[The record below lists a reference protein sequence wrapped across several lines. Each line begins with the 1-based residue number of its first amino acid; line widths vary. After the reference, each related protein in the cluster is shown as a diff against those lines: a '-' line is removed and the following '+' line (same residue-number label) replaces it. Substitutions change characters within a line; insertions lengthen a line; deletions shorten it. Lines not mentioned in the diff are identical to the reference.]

1 MNDIEQTILPGVF
14 KIKRQ
19 TFSDDRGF
27 FREVARLTELEKIT
41 GQTFNAKQLNHARS
55 AKFTLR
61 GIHAAPWN
69 KLIYVISGE
78 IQCVLVD
85 FRQKS
90 PTFGKNESFFIGD
103 NDKSALSLP
112 AWVGNSYLA
121 LSESVDYIYLTDQ
134 EWSPNMEK
142 SVIWNDPDLAIDWKL
157 DGEEPK
163 LSERDKTNPTFKSL
177 FKINP

>member
-69 KLIYVISGE
+69 KLIYVVSGE

-85 FRQKS
+85 LREDS
-90 PTFGKNESFFIGD
+90 PTFGRHESFFIGN
-103 NDKSALSLP
+103 NDKSALFLP
-112 AWVGNSYLA
+112 AWVGNSYLV
-121 LSESVDYIYLTDQ
+121 LSENADYIYLTDQ
-134 EWSPNMEK
+134 EWKEGLEK

-157 DGEEPK
+157 KGKQPM
-163 LSERDKTNPTFKSL
+163 LSERDKTNPAFRSFSSPT
-177 FKINP
+177 